1 MILLVTAALSLAVL
15 LTGCSLF
22 QSTEPTPT
30 GTPTPA
36 PTATHTPEP
45 TVATAPAPTSPIE
58 IDLDSDSLWQE
69 AFESFSDAEQTCIRN
84 KLGDELPAS
93 VLGLRVVDELNTVEP
108 WQVSIFECLD
118 PETADILFLS
128 LLSVDV
134 YPFSTPSSPT
144 AAPVPTSASAGT
156 IITDGPTIV
165 SSPTADSDGDGID
178 DTYTPGDVITIRIW
192 VSEQSCGYG
201 TAVLIFQTGDGSPAS
216 READYGGC
224 GPDFVDFEYTVAPD
238 DLDSDGLSIQANSIT
253 LTTYEGIVRHT
264 AHPEVPSNPYQKINA
279 HIAVTTP
286 PRIIGSPRIV
296 NIPLDENALREG
308 DQIVIGVSFGEQV
321 LVNTGGGLPTVAMDL
336 GSEARNAQY
345 VGQVEDPSLL
355 LFGYTV
361 QGRDRGYIGEL
372 CVPAPI
378 TGDGEGITVHPGS
391 SITDNAGN
399 HADLSWEETFCHF
412 GLYLD
417 EGPASPTP
425 TLAEDTFISISA
437 GALHTCGVMR
447 NGSIKCWGSNE
458 DEFGNVFGQATPP
471 GGEFNSVSAGL
482 LHTCGMK
489 TDGSV
494 ACWGWNE
501 DGQATPPNGEFASVS
516 AGLLHT
522 CGVKTDGSL
531 TCWGWN
537 ENGQAT
543 PPNGE
548 FASISA
554 GAQHTCGVRTE
565 GSLVC
570 WGSND
575 SGQVTPPSGEFAS
588 VSAGF
593 LHTCGLKGDGSV
605 ACWGSNE
612 DLEDNVVGQATP
624 PGGEFVSVNA
634 GVLHTCGVKGDGLV
648 ACWGS
653 NEDFEGNVVG
663 QSMPPG
669 GEFVSVSAGALHT
682 CGVRIDGYV
691 ACWGLNEDG
700 QSTPP
705 D

>member
-93 VLGLRVVDELNTVEP
+93 VLGLRVVDDLNTVEP

-118 PETADILFLS
+118 PETADIL
-128 LLSVDV
+128 LLS
-134 YPFSTPSSPT
+134 
-144 AAPVPTSASAGT
+144 PVPTPASAGA
-156 IITDGPTIV
+156 IITDGPAIV

-178 DTYTPGDVITIRIW
+178 DAYTPGDIITIRIW

-253 LTTYEGIVRHT
+253 LTTYEGIVRDI

-361 QGRDRGYIGEL
+361 QGRDRDYIGEL
-372 CVPAPI
+372 CVPAPVAR
-378 TGDGEGITVHPGS
+378 DGEGITVHPGS

-447 NGSIKCWGSNE
+447 NGSVICWGSNE

-501 DGQATPPNGEFASVS
+501 DGQATPPAGEFASVS

-537 ENGQAT
+537 EDGQAT

-548 FASISA
+548 FASVSA

-565 GSLVC
+565 GS
-570 WGSND
+570 
-575 SGQVTPPSGEFAS
+575 VT
-588 VSAGF
+588 
-593 LHTCGLKGDGSV
+593 
-605 ACWGSNE
+605 CWGSNE

-624 PGGEFVSVNA
+624 PGGEFVLVNA

-653 NEDFEGNVVG
+653 NEDFEGNVFG

-691 ACWGLNEDG
+691 ACWGSNDFG
-700 QSTPP
+700 QSAPP